1 MVNENAGEIRI
12 FLTGSKTLVAII
24 TAGIEPETVVLSP
37 DGAIAMIPNETSH
50 DVTVIDARD
59 GTVLASVPVGEN
71 PRGVLP
77 DGSRAYVAHGRSN
90 DVWVIDTSSHAV
102 VSKIPIEGKRV
113 WWTALT
119 PGGEKLYATAGR
131 SNKVAVIE
139 TSTNKVIKM
148 IEVGERPWGVAI
160 SH

>member
-1 MVNENAGEIRI
+1 M
-12 FLTGSKTLVAII
+12 
-24 TAGIEPETVVLSP
+24 GISF
-37 DGAIAMIPNETSH
+37 
-50 DVTVIDARD
+50 
-59 GTVLASVPVGEN
+59 
-71 PRGVLP
+71 LP

-90 DVWVIDTSSHAV
+90 DVWVIDTSSNAV

-148 IEVGERPWGVAI
+148 IDVGERPWGVAV